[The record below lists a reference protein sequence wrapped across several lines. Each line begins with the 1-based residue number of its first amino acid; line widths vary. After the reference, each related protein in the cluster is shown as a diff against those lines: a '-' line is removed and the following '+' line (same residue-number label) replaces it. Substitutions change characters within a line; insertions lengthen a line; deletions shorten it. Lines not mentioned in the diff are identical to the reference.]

1 MPSLEIRSRPGVRWY
16 WAPDGQQ
23 EARRFSGYRGGS
35 PRAHVLASDPG
46 ADVPGEKTRKQDAA
60 HAEESADLKTG
71 TFLSVSDSLP
81 AAFAARSI
89 SARNCNTATCDIV
102 SARREERG
110 SARFVLTGELSFFFF
125 FFSLHRIRRGL
136 VLVAGSRSPRGSAP
150 YRLRRRSVSGPWI
163 LRAETMHRWPARVL
177 AVNSAICGPDAQ
189 VRWKWLAA
197 AARARNVSRLFLICM
212 ISRCRA
218 PPEIPPLTC
227 CERAR
232 PLPGGRRQ

>member
-125 FFSLHRIRRGL
+125 FLLSSPHS
-136 VLVAGSRSPRGSAP
+136 ARSCFG
-150 YRLRRRSVSGPWI
+150 G
-163 LRAETMHRWPARVL
+163 
-177 AVNSAICGPDAQ
+177 
-189 VRWKWLAA
+189 WLALSAGVGALSASA
-197 AARARNVSRLFLICM
+197 ALGQRAMDPSR
-212 ISRCRA
+212 
-218 PPEIPPLTC
+218 
-227 CERAR
+227 
-232 PLPGGRRQ
+232 

>member
-125 FFSLHRIRRGL
+125 FSSLFTAFGE
-136 VLVAGSRSPRGSAP
+136 VLF
-150 YRLRRRSVSGPWI
+150 W
-163 LRAETMHRWPARVL
+163 
-177 AVNSAICGPDAQ
+177 
-189 VRWKWLAA
+189 WLA
-197 AARARNVSRLFLICM
+197 RALR
-212 ISRCRA
+212 
-218 PPEIPPLTC
+218 
-227 CERAR
+227 
-232 PLPGGRRQ
+232 GGRRPIGFGGARSAGHGSFALKRCTAGPLAFSR